1 MEIILIFIWAA
12 WALSQDSNKSEV
24 RVRSRPTTKPPI
36 DRGHPF
42 SAKYLE
48 DK

>member
-1 MEIILIFIWAA
+1 MEIILIFIWAT
-12 WALSQDSNKSEV
+12 WALSQDSNKSRV
-24 RVRSRPTTKPPI
+24 RVRSRPRTNPPR